1 MSFLLILFI
10 SFIAINCS
18 ETSYN
23 DGDSEERKSVV
34 DRFIQLLPIPSLK
47 VEDLFDGLLSII
59 GPTVKVVLKANLP
72 TFIYDSLY
80 NIYYNHFKSIDS
92 IIRETGKRLIDME
105 KDQKADVKNR
115 QTDIKYLKVQLT
127 DLKGQLNDI
136 KAQLANVKA
145 QLTDAK
151 AQSADMKAQLTNI
164 KAQLANMK
172 AQLTDS
178 KAQSV
183 DMKAQLTNIKA
194 QLANMEAQL
203 TDAKAQSADT
213 KAQLNKMETIMS
225 EIRDNNNLWSLIYQA
240 LIMMVYFFI
249 SIITI
254 LTICITSI
262 LWIW

>member
-10 SFIAINCS
+10 SFIAINYS

-23 DGDSEERKSVV
+23 DGDVEERKSLL
-34 DRFIQLLPIPSLK
+34 DRLIQLLPIPSLK

-59 GPTVKVVLKANLP
+59 GPTVKGVLKANLP

-92 IIRETGKRLIDME
+92 IIREMGKRLIDME
-105 KDQKADVKNR
+105 KDQKADVKNQ

-164 KAQLANMK
+164 KAQLANM
-172 AQLTDS
+172 
-178 KAQSV
+178 
-183 DMKAQLTNIKA
+183 
-194 QLANMEAQL
+194 EAQL
-203 TDAKAQSADT
+203 TDTKAQSTDT

-249 SIITI
+249 SIITV
-254 LTICITSI
+254 LTICLTTI
-262 LWIW
+262 LWIWRHFN

>member
-10 SFIAINCS
+10 SFITINCS
-18 ETSYN
+18 KTSHD
-23 DGDSEERKSVV
+23 DGDLDERKSLL
-34 DRFIQLLPIPSLK
+34 DRLRQYIPIPSLK
-47 VEDLFDGLLSII
+47 VQDLFDFFLSII
-59 GPTVKVVLKANLP
+59 GPTVEGFLKANLP

-92 IIRETGKRLIDME
+92 IIREMGKRLIDME
-105 KDQKADVKNR
+105 KDQKADVKNQ

-151 AQSADMKAQLTNI
+151 AQLT
-164 KAQLANMK
+164 
-172 AQLTDS
+172 
-178 KAQSV
+178 
-183 DMKAQLTNIKA
+183 
-194 QLANMEAQL
+194 
-203 TDAKAQSADT
+203 
-213 KAQLNKMETIMS
+213 KMETIMS

-249 SIITI
+249 AVITI